1 MKIIIVGLGR
11 AGSYLVRVLSDDG
24 YDVTVVDTDKSLVD
38 AITDKYNVN
47 GIVGSGA
54 SKETLLKAGADTADA
69 LVALTHI
76 DEINLLSCMQAKS
89 LGTRRTAARLL
100 LPDFVHESDSLG
112 REYNI
117 DYFVKPKLDIA
128 EEIYRN
134 IGLPGF
140 VKMEGFF
147 GNEVQMIN
155 LSVLE
160 YSPLNGKSL
169 IEIKQSLELN
179 MLVCTVIRDGKLHVP
194 DGTFVI
200 ETGDQV
206 GIVAA
211 KSDIQDILDKL
222 GIIVEPAKSVA
233 IVGGGITGEY
243 LTDMLVKDKKNLTI
257 LENNIDRCRQ
267 LMEKYPSVQVSY
279 SEGDITEVLEEE
291 NIGKKDVLV
300 SLTDN
305 DETNLVISMFAWSQN
320 VPSIITRVDKTGHV
334 KLLHKVNMDITVS
347 TTELSVLKMLRF
359 IRYYEMGDAQND
371 IGKFYNIADGK
382 AEVMDFVANES
393 FSKLDVQFKEKQF
406 KLKKDVLIAG
416 IIRDGRLIIPS
427 GNSKIVKGDKVIVAA
442 TKKAQIRKLEEIL
455 A

>member
-11 AGSYLVRVLSDDG
+11 AGCYLVRAVSHEN
-24 YDVTVVDTDKSLVD
+24 YDITVVDTDKKLVD
-38 AITDKYNVN
+38 EITDKYNVN

-54 SKETLLKAGADTADA
+54 SKETLMKAGADTADA

-76 DEINLLSCMQAKS
+76 DEINLLSCMQAKT

-100 LPDFVHESDSLG
+100 LPDFVHEADSLKK
-112 REYNI
+112 EYNI
-117 DYFVKPKLDIA
+117 DYFVKPKQDIA

-140 VKMEGFF
+140 VKMEGYF
-147 GNEVQMIN
+147 GDEVQMIN

-160 YSPLNGKSL
+160 YSPICGKTL
-169 IEIKQSLELN
+169 IEIKQSLNLD
-179 MLVCTVIRDGKLHVP
+179 MLVCTVIRDEKLYVP
-194 DGTFVI
+194 DGTFMI

-211 KSDIQDILDKL
+211 KADIQNILDKL
-222 GIIVEPAKSVA
+222 GILVDVSKNIT
-233 IVGGGITGEY
+233 IVGGGITCEY
-243 LTDMLVKDKKNLTI
+243 LTDMLIKDKKSITI
-257 LENNIDRCRQ
+257 LENNLNRCRE
-267 LMEKYPSVQVSY
+267 LMEKYPKIKVSY

-291 NIGKKDVLV
+291 HIGKKDVLV

-320 VPSIITRVDKTGHV
+320 VPSIITRVDKPGHV
-334 KLLHKVNMDITVS
+334 KLLHKVNMDISVS
-347 TTELSVLKMLRF
+347 STELSVLKMLRF
-359 IRYYEMGDAQND
+359 IRYYEMGDAKND

-382 AEVMDFVANES
+382 AEVMEFVAGEG
-393 FSKLDVQFKEKQF
+393 FSKLGMQFKEKQF
-406 KLKKDVLIAG
+406 RLKKGVLVAG
-416 IIRDGRLIIPS
+416 IIREGRLIIPS
-427 GNSKIVKGDKVIVAA
+427 GNSKIQAGDKVIVAA
-442 TKKAQIRKLEEIL
+442 TKKNQVRNLEEIL